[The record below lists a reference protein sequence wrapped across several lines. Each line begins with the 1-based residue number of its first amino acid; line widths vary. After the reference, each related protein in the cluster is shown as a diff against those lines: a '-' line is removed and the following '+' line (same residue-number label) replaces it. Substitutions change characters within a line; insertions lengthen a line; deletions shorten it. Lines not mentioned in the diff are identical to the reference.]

1 MKILYIHQYFKTPQ
15 EYGATRSYWISQELI
30 ANGHSVTMLCAGQKD
45 FIDKN
50 LERKQIDGIDVIYI
64 KVPYD
69 QKMGVFRRLLSFFN
83 FMFRSTWIA
92 IKEKNVGLVIA
103 TSVPLTIG
111 FPAIVLRKMKRIPFI
126 FEVRNLWPE
135 VPIQMGA
142 LKNKFAKKL
151 AFWMERTI
159 YNNAVHIIALS
170 PGILDG
176 VIKQNIPKSKVSM
189 IPNMSKIDY
198 FWSRPQDPN
207 LITKLGLKKDS
218 FKVVY
223 FGAMGLAN
231 GLDYIINAIGYLK
244 NDENV
249 EFVFLGRGA
258 TETSLQERCINL
270 GFKNTHFLGGF
281 PMKELSEIVNLCDV
295 SLITY
300 SNLPIFSTHSP
311 NKFFDSLSAGKPI
324 IVNSPGWTKDI
335 LEEHDCGL
343 FVNPENPRDLIDKI
357 LFLKANPDRCS
368 SMGKNSRNLAE
379 IEYDKSILCPKFV
392 NIINTL
398 QE

>member
-30 ANGHSVTMLCAGQKD
+30 ANGHSVTMLCACQKG
-45 FIDKN
+45 FTDKN
-50 LERKQIDGIDVIYI
+50 LERKHIDGIDVIYI

-69 QKMGVFRRLLSFFN
+69 QKMGVLRRLLSFFS

-92 IKEKNVGLVIA
+92 FKEKKVDLVIA

-111 FPAIVLRKMKRIPFI
+111 FPAIVMRKMKRIPYV

-142 LKNKFAKKL
+142 LKNRFAKKL

-218 FKVVY
+218 FKVIY

-295 SLITY
+295 SLVTY
-300 SNLPIFSTHSP
+300 SNFPIFATHSP
-311 NKFFDSLSAGKPI
+311 NKLFDSLSAGKPI
-324 IVNSPGWTKDI
+324 IVNSPGWTKDM

-343 FVNPENPRDLIDKI
+343 FVNPENPIDLIDKI

-368 SMGKNSRNLAE
+368 LMGENSRKLAE
-379 IEYDKSILCPKFV
+379 IQYDKSILCPKFV
-392 NIINTL
+392 DIIDTL